1 MLFSHLS
8 IETNLGTRQTIH
20 NQSAIRINVHKHHF
34 FFPRVLASQI
44 QEPNDD
50 WLINT
55 DFTEIVLQLEIADV
69 SFRRERNDD
78 RKYVSSSQA
87 KNKAS
92 FNKLIISIKQ

>member
-34 FFPRVLASQI
+34 FFSRVLASQI

-55 DFTEIVLQLEIADV
+55 DFMEIVLQLEIADV
-69 SFRRERNDD
+69 IFLRERSDD

-87 KNKAS
+87 KSKAP
-92 FNKLIISIKQ
+92 FNNLII